1 MVNEVYSLGDHERAR
16 YRAMIAAFEA
26 AEKEGRA
33 ALMFDGEHI
42 DIAHVETA
50 REILK
55 TWESDR

>member
-1 MVNEVYSLGDHERAR
+1 
-16 YRAMIAAFEA
+16 MIAAFEA